1 MRRNKGRTARNW
13 GLTFRPGFFYAIFG
27 VTRGFM
33 GVDRGFPQTSPAMI
47 TLPIPKGGLLAAL
60 LLFVASIVTAQNA
73 TTTGAA
79 SSKPPAATG
88 SITGLV
94 VDGEGKP
101 VANVSIGY
109 ISKTERNAHAEA
121 VYAVPATGVTP
132 RVVQAAV
139 ANMTPEQRK
148 AAAATQARID
158 PDGIYMGGTPAGKT
172 DAKGA
177 FTIKNLPADE
187 YIVTA
192 RNSDESGSVQPV
204 VVKAG
209 AETKLPKPIKLY
221 PMALGD

>member
-1 MRRNKGRTARNW
+1 MFKG
-13 GLTFRPGFFYAIFG
+13 
-27 VTRGFM
+27 
-33 GVDRGFPQTSPAMI
+33 D
-47 TLPIPKGGLLAAL
+47 LLAVL
-60 LLFVASIVTAQNA
+60 LLSVALIVTAQN
-73 TTTGAA
+73 TSTTGATA
-79 SSKPPAATG
+79 STTPVAATG

-101 VANVSIGY
+101 IANISVGY
-109 ISKTERNAHAEA
+109 ISKTERKAHADA
-121 VYAVPATGVTP
+121 AYAAPAPGVTP
-132 RVVQAAV
+132 RGFQAAV
-139 ANMTPEQRK
+139 ANMTPERRK
-148 AAAATQARID
+148 AAAETEARID